1 MDGTKDERA
10 PRRPAWYREIS
21 GPQWRAFTAA
31 WLGYLLDGFDFVI
44 ITLVLTEVTDE
55 FHLSGVTA
63 AALVSAAF
71 ISRWFGGLALGAL
84 GDRFGRRNA
93 MVASIVL
100 FSVGSALCALAPAYW
115 VLFGARLL
123 IGLGMAGE
131 YGASSTYVIESWPEH
146 LRNKASG
153 FLISGFAIGAA
164 LCAQVYRLVVP
175 EWGWRALF
183 AVGLVPIVLALWLR
197 RALPES
203 EDWQRARDAKRA
215 GAAGP
220 PDMFRTLYRNARA
233 LVGAGNTLLTVVAF
247 AALLLVFAGFVS
259 GPVGVTALALV
270 ITAVFVCFMAQFS
283 GRRWPTGVTLMIVVF
298 AAFLYSW
305 PIQAL
310 LPTYLKTDLGL
321 GAGAVADL
329 LFFSGF
335 GAAAGC
341 VLGGFLGDRF
351 GTRRAY
357 WTALVVSQVLVF
369 PVFLV
374 GGDSLLLLGVL
385 LFVQQVFGQGISG
398 LLPKWIGGY
407 FAVEQRAAGLGFTYN
422 VGALGGAVAPVLG
435 AGLAQTMPLGTAL
448 AVLSFGLTAV
458 VIVLVAVNAPLR
470 AQRLLAPGHVWETDA
485 LDVIPR
491 VPAPP
496 PGSGAPGA
504 PGAPAV
510 PPTGGREGM
519 SA

>member
-1 MDGTKDERA
+1 MSDRAEDGARKDRQDGRT
-10 PRRPAWYREIS
+10 PWYREVS
-21 GPQWRAFTAA
+21 GPHWRAFVAA

-44 ITLVLTEVTDE
+44 ITLVLTEVTGE
-55 FHLSGVTA
+55 FHLSAVTG

-84 GDRFGRRNA
+84 ADRFGRRNA
-93 MVASIVL
+93 MVVSILL
-100 FSVGSALCALAPAYW
+100 FSVGSALCAVAPAYW
-115 VLFGARLL
+115 VLFAARLL

-131 YGASSTYVIESWPEH
+131 YGSSSTYVIESWPEH

-153 FLISGFAIGAA
+153 FLISGFSIGAA
-164 LCAQVYRLVVP
+164 LCAEVYGLIVP
-175 EWGWRALF
+175 AWGWRALF

-203 EDWQRARDAKRA
+203 DDWQRAREAHRV
-215 GAAGP
+215 GSQGR
-220 PDMFRTLYRNARA
+220 PDMFRTLYRNGRA
-233 LVGAGNTLLTVVAF
+233 ALNTVNVVLTLAAF
-247 AALLLVFAGFVS
+247 AALLLVFAGLVH
-259 GPVGVTALALV
+259 GTLPVTGLAAV

-283 GRRWPTGVTLMIVVF
+283 GRRWPTGVTLMITVF
-298 AAFLYSW
+298 TAFLYSW

-321 GAGAVADL
+321 EAGHVADL

-357 WTALVVSQVLVF
+357 WTSLVVSQLLVF

-374 GGDSLLLLGVL
+374 GGGSLLLLGAL
-385 LFVQQVFGQGISG
+385 LFLQQVFGQGISG

-407 FAVEQRAAGLGFTYN
+407 FAVEQRAAGLGFAYN
-422 VGALGGAVAPVLG
+422 VGALGGAAAPVLG
-435 AGLAQTMPLGTAL
+435 AGLAQTMSLGTAL
-448 AVLSFGLTAV
+448 AVLSFALTTV
-458 VIVLVAVNAPLR
+458 VIVLVAVNAPMR
-470 AQRLLAPGHVWETDA
+470 AQRLLAPAHVWETDA

-491 VPAPP
+491 VPAAD
-496 PGSGAPGA
+496 APG
-504 PGAPAV
+504 G
-510 PPTGGREGM
+510 TGREEM

>member
-1 MDGTKDERA
+1 MTDKSESPER
-10 PRRPAWYREIS
+10 RTAWYREVS
-21 GPQWRAFTAA
+21 RTQWRSFTAA

-55 FHLSGVTA
+55 FGLSPVTA

-71 ISRWFGGLALGAL
+71 ISRWFGGLALGAFA
-84 GDRFGRRNA
+84 DRFGRRNA
-93 MVASIVL
+93 MVVSIVL
-100 FSVGSALCALAPAYW
+100 FSAGSALCALAPAYW
-115 VLFGARLL
+115 VLFAARLL

-131 YGASSTYVIESWPEH
+131 YGSSSTYVIESWPEH

-153 FLISGFAIGAA
+153 FLISGFSIGAA
-164 LCAQVYRLVVP
+164 LCAQAYRFIVP

-183 AVGLVPIVLALWLR
+183 AVGLVPIVVALWLR

-203 EDWQRARDAKRA
+203 GDWERARDAHKA
-215 GAAGP
+215 GARGT
-220 PDMFRTLYRNARA
+220 PDMFRTLYRGARA
-233 LVGAGNTLLTVVAF
+233 RVNAANTVLTLVAF
-247 AALLLVFAGFVS
+247 GALLLVFAGIVQ
-259 GPVGVTALALV
+259 GALPVTGLAV
-270 ITAVFVCFMAQFS
+270 VVTAVFVCFMAQFS

-298 AAFLYSW
+298 TAFLYSW

-310 LPTYLKTDLGL
+310 LPTYLKSDLGL
-321 GAGAVADL
+321 DAGHVADL

-357 WTALVVSQVLVF
+357 WTSLVVSQVLVF
-369 PVFLV
+369 PVFLA
-374 GGDSLLLLGVL
+374 GGGSLFLLGAL
-385 LFVQQVFGQGISG
+385 LFLQQVFGQGISG

-407 FAVEQRAAGLGFTYN
+407 FAVEQRAAGLGFAYN

-448 AVLSFGLTAV
+448 AVLSFALTAV

-470 AQRLLAPGHVWETDA
+470 AQRALAPAHVWETDA

-491 VPAPP
+491 APAPV
-496 PGSGAPGA
+496 AA
-504 PGAPAV
+504 ADA
-510 PPTGGREGM
+510 GREGM
-519 SA
+519 TT